1 VFLWLDNIKLLTLN
15 NYKIMN
21 DAHLHLLVNHFPIVG
36 TILGLGVLMAG
47 MITKK
52 DSVKNTAYVLFVVG
66 ALFALASMATGEGAE
81 ELVEDIPSVGK
92 KIIHEHEE
100 MAEKFA
106 VVMYVLGFCSL
117 LGIYFDYKNHVK
129 AKLVAAITLVIAI
142 VAVVFASF
150 VGTSGG
156 EIRHTEIRANVTQ
169 TVGSGKNVSDNN
181 EEPEDKD

>member
-1 VFLWLDNIKLLTLN
+1 
-15 NYKIMN
+15 MN

-52 DSVKNTAYVLFVVG
+52 DSVKNTAYVLFAVG
-66 ALFALASMATGEGAE
+66 ALFALASMTTGEGAE

-100 MAEKFA
+100 MAENFA
-106 VVMYVLGFCSL
+106 VVMYLLGFCSL
-117 LGIYFDYKNHVK
+117 LGIYFNYKNHVK
-129 AKLVAAITLVIAI
+129 AKLVAAITLIIA
-142 VAVVFASF
+142 VVSVVFASF

-156 EIRHTEIRANVTQ
+156 EIRHTEIRENTTQ
-169 TVGSGKNVSDNN
+169 TSGAEQNTAAT
-181 EEPEDKD
+181 EQGETEDKD